1 MLHWKRVRL
10 GGFAGL
16 QIGYLFLKFATI
28 KLASFTRFF
37 RGVKVFKPSKAW
49 KERSNSQLF
58 SSLLTFYKQ
67 IYNQIIFMAVDC
79 VKELPGDLANM
90 NYYLLWLWWWRVEGV
105 TLAWVAERWGSSPLT
120 LQFLQSVP
128 ARPHSAVMSDLTD
141 RQYNN
146 IVSSTS

>member
-67 IYNQIIFMAVDC
+67 IYLQPDNLHCSRLCKGTARR
-79 VKELPGDLANM
+79 PDLANM
-90 NYYLLWLWWWRVEGV
+90 NYYWLWLWWWRVEGV

-141 RQYNN
+141 RQY
-146 IVSSTS
+146 